1 MKVDVVNLDNDAT
14 DELELDDEVFEAPIR
29 EHLFWEVVKWQQAKR
44 RSGTHEAK
52 QRSEVRGG
60 GSKPWAQKG
69 TGRARHGSI
78 RSPLWVGGGMAHGPD
93 PRDYDYNIS
102 KKKRRAALRSA
113 LSGRVQEGNLR
124 VVDAFELPEIKTRR
138 AVEALEALDADNAL
152 VVDTTER
159 DPETGEVHHNDKL
172 RLSVRNLPDVKYLAV
187 DGLNV
192 EDILQF
198 EVLVLTREAVDQL
211 QEELSP

>member
-1 MKVDVVNLDNDAT
+1 MKVDVVDLNNDAT
-14 DELELDDEVFEAPIR
+14 DELELDEAIFEAPVR

-44 RSGTHEAK
+44 RSGTHNAK
-52 QRSEVRGG
+52 SRSDVRGG
-60 GSKPWAQKG
+60 GKKPWAQKG

-78 RSPLWVGGGMAHGPD
+78 RSPLWVGGGMAHGPS

-102 KKKRRAALRSA
+102 KKKRRAALRA
-113 LSGRVQEGNLR
+113 AVSGRAREGNLR
-124 VVDAFELPEIKTRR
+124 VVDGFELPEVKTKR
-138 AVEALEALDADNAL
+138 AVEALEQLDATDAL

-159 DPETGEVHHNDKL
+159 DEETGEVHHNDEL
-172 RLSVRNLPDVKYLAV
+172 RLSVRNLPDVDYLAA

-192 EDILQF
+192 EDILNH
-198 EVLVLTREAVDQL
+198 EVLVLTRDAVDQL